1 MSIAALLYCNEG
13 CPGIVSHFGAHG
25 MTKELQRQRQKWM
38 RWCVLTIFSHERGRS
53 RFCKRLYTHDRY
65 SVELKSISELCY
77 VFAVVSIVCNSD
89 SLFVNLVLARP
100 CNSSPVHDRVSYH
113 ESIFE
118 RPTLVRNS
126 NFGVCT
132 TGHGHS
138 HKCLEMAP
146 LKIIN

>member
-1 MSIAALLYCNEG
+1 MAPVGNTY
-13 CPGIVSHFGAHG
+13 V
-25 MTKELQRQRQKWM
+25 LQR
-38 RWCVLTIFSHERGRS
+38 
-53 RFCKRLYTHDRY
+53 YTHDRY

-77 VFAVVSIVCNSD
+77 VFAVVSIVRNSD

-132 TGHGHS
+132 TGHGCTATS
-138 HKCLEMAP
+138 VWKWLR
-146 LKIIN
+146 